1 MAEEFL
7 SKEGLVTYHTRITKN
22 IDKKADVTGNIATAT
37 RLKSPRTIS
46 VEGAVTAQGKKFDGS
61 EDIVINITELK
72 AENLTQDAD
81 NILVLDGNG

>member
-1 MAEEFL
+1 MADQFL
-7 SKEGLVTYHTRITKN
+7 NKQGLATYHSQITKN

-37 RLKSPRTIS
+37 KLQFPRTIS
-46 VEGAVTAQGKKFDGS
+46 VEGAVTAQGKEFDGS

-72 AENLTQDAD
+72 ADKLTQDAD